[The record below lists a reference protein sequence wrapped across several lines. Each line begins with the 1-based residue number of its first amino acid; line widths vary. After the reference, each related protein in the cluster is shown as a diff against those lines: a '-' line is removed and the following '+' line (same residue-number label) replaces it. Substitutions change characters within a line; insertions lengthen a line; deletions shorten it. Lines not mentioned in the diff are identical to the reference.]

1 MRSAAGTR
9 RGAAAPPLLCCFSRR
24 GFSHPAATMEQFSF
38 GDESSVSLEIQLL
51 GFTESP
57 GPELS
62 LQGAAAAPP
71 DGAAPPDT
79 AGAALEDGL
88 SVLSLCP
95 GREWDGEV
103 QHGLCLPGV
112 PNTDTAAAQSQPSPP
127 SSPLPCGCCGTL
139 LCSTNHSPT
148 DSQQHQ
154 HPSRTRKGSVC
165 PERRCERCELQ
176 PPRCPQ
182 SVGCPP
188 CSLVEDSSVPEGCPQ
203 IPAAA
208 AAGDELR
215 GSVAPSPALLEPP
228 GMGADPGAAVPRFA
242 VLSSHPWVSTA
253 PLCAQRSSSCFT
265 LKPSPAGREAPL
277 SCSFLPE
284 YTDASPF
291 PLMSSGV
298 EEVALGRPEDGAQPW
313 QSMAE
318 QQAVL
323 SGGGQLRAAC
333 PEPGTQNLLQVLAAS
348 QHALSH
354 VLTPKGPKDSSPCAR
369 EHEGSA
375 AMDRLQNKAASS
387 KGERSR
393 GCGVAAGR
401 SWRVP
406 AARREKLSA
415 GLAGTASPSQVAMA
429 SFAPRQQSGLT
440 VLQRIQGGN
449 ICSFPGTAQ
458 EDGASA
464 ASATSSAAPT
474 NSSDCDGVF
483 LCKNCHQVFYTQKG
497 LGSHMCFR
505 DEQWLLPQRR
515 EEPQGCAAEDGS
527 AARPE
532 LQEEPCEA
540 GAALLIPVSVPVLPG
555 GEVTPKESQDGK
567 SPQLSS
573 HPKKRKRQILPK
585 PLFIPPPPP
594 PEAQP
599 GPGGCYRS
607 NLRSPVLLMDRLL
620 RDLLQC
626 SPYTPPPMLSPV
638 REGSGLYF
646 NAVCSSTAAEPCR
659 LLGSVLDRMDQ
670 DFGLCL
676 MKDGTK
682 ISIEPHINIGS
693 RFQAE
698 IPTLQDRP
706 GLGSAEQA
714 ALVWKP
720 WGDIATNEE
729 TQDRGCFT
737 LYLQEFG
744 GPLVKNAF
752 AAAFCTPRG
761 SALLFRALFHGAEG
775 GLGAGAV
782 GCEWLCAPRWAAGG
796 GQLGGSPQ
804 QCPSPLFFGTPWV
817 LRWGPMRFDFH
828 CLAVMELLNMAC
840 SSVMPGGGTN
850 LELALHCLHEA
861 RGNVVDALELLLFGW
876 PHKSQSHPLA
886 NYRYTGSDVWTP
898 VERQLFRN
906 AFHAHKKDFYLIQ
919 KKVQT
924 KNVSQCVEYYY
935 IWKKIIKFDHSRAQ
949 NADKKAKR
957 DGSEAE
963 EAEEKPLCPPKKR
976 HCLLPKESSKKSCRK
991 APHGAGSPSCSVGRA
1006 PGGVEHHNVFPC
1018 TECERVFDK
1027 IKGRNA
1033 HMKRHR
1039 PQHRAVPLLQAQWAL
1054 GPLKREEAAAGGAL
1068 SSSWGAEPPE

>member
-1 MRSAAGTR
+1 MRHAHGRRGGAAGRQRAALRERSSGSGGATESPPGGAGRPRAVRRDPPRAAPGAPGTARDRRESPRAPCRQPREPLGPFPGSSGPPHLPGTR
-9 RGAAAPPLLCCFSRR
+9 RGRDGRRQLLRPN

-729 TQDRGCFT
+729 TQDR
-737 LYLQEFG
+737 
-744 GPLVKNAF
+744 
-752 AAAFCTPRG
+752 
-761 SALLFRALFHGAEG
+761 
-775 GLGAGAV
+775 
-782 GCEWLCAPRWAAGG
+782 
-796 GQLGGSPQ
+796 
-804 QCPSPLFFGTPWV
+804 
-817 LRWGPMRFDFH
+817 
-828 CLAVMELLNMAC
+828 VMELLNMAC

-957 DGSEAE
+957 DSSEAE

>member
-1 MRSAAGTR
+1 MRHAHGRRGGAAGRQRAALRERSSGSGGATESPPGGAGRPRAVRRDPPRAAPGAPGTARDRRESPRAPCRQPREPLGPFPGSSGPPHLPGTR
-9 RGAAAPPLLCCFSRR
+9 RGRDGRRQLLRPN

-585 PLFIPPPPP
+585 PLSSPPAA

-729 TQDRGCFT
+729 TQDR
-737 LYLQEFG
+737 
-744 GPLVKNAF
+744 
-752 AAAFCTPRG
+752 
-761 SALLFRALFHGAEG
+761 
-775 GLGAGAV
+775 
-782 GCEWLCAPRWAAGG
+782 
-796 GQLGGSPQ
+796 
-804 QCPSPLFFGTPWV
+804 
-817 LRWGPMRFDFH
+817 
-828 CLAVMELLNMAC
+828 VMELLNMAC

-957 DGSEAE
+957 DSSEAE

>member
-1 MRSAAGTR
+1 
-9 RGAAAPPLLCCFSRR
+9 
-24 GFSHPAATMEQFSF
+24 MEQFPF

-57 GPELS
+57 SPELS
-62 LQGAAAAPP
+62 LQAAAAAPP
-71 DGAAPPDT
+71 DGAAPPDL
-79 AGAALEDGL
+79 AGVALEDGL

-95 GREWDGEV
+95 DREWDGEV
-103 QHGLCLPGV
+103 QHGLCLPVV
-112 PNTDTAAAQSQPSPP
+112 PSADPAAAQSQLSPP
-127 SSPLPCGCCGTL
+127 SSPLPCGCCGT
-139 LCSTNHSPT
+139 SRSPT
-148 DSQQHQ
+148 DSQQPQQPYVGHGGCLG
-154 HPSRTRKGSVC
+154 RKRKGWQC
-165 PERRCERCELQ
+165 PERRCELQ

-182 SVGCPP
+182 GSGCSS
-188 CSLVEDSSVPEGCPQ
+188 CSLVEDGGTAESY
-203 IPAAA
+203 PA
-208 AAGDELR
+208 GSTTTTGIELN

-228 GMGADPGAAVPRFA
+228 GLPAEPGAVPCLALLRAQQAAV
-242 VLSSHPWVSTA
+242 SSHPWVS
-253 PLCAQRSSSCFT
+253 AQRSSSCFT
-265 LKPSPAGREAPL
+265 LKASPAGREAPL
-277 SCSFLPE
+277 SCSFLSQYP
-284 YTDASPF
+284 DASPF
-291 PLMSSGV
+291 PVLSCGV
-298 EEVALGRPEDGAQPW
+298 EEVLLGRPEDSTQLW
-313 QSMAE
+313 QSVVE

-323 SGGGQLRAAC
+323 GGAGQLRSAC
-333 PEPGTQNLLQVLAAS
+333 TEPGRQNLLQVLAAS

-369 EHEGSA
+369 EHESGA
-375 AMDRLQNKAASS
+375 VTDGLHNKAASS
-387 KGERSR
+387 KGDRSR
-393 GCGVAAGR
+393 AGGAGASR

-406 AARREKLSA
+406 AARREKLAA
-415 GLAGTASPSQVAMA
+415 GLAGTASPSQVAMD
-429 SFAPRQQSGLT
+429 SFAPRQQCGMS
-440 VLQRIQGGN
+440 VLQRVQGGN
-449 ICSFPGTAQ
+449 VCSFPGSVQ
-458 EDGASA
+458 EDGVSA
-464 ASATSSAAPT
+464 ASVKSSAAPT

-483 LCKNCHQVFYTQKG
+483 LCKNCQQVFYTQKG
-497 LGSHMCFR
+497 LDSHMCFR

-515 EEPQGCAAEDGS
+515 EEPQGRAADDGS

-567 SPQLSS
+567 SPRLNSQ
-573 HPKKRKRQILPK
+573 PKKRKRQILPK
-585 PLFIPPPPP
+585 PLFIPPLTPPDV
-594 PEAQP
+594 QP
-599 GPGGCYRS
+599 VPGGCYRS

-626 SPYTPPPMLSPV
+626 SPYTPPPMLSPI

-670 DFGLCL
+670 DFGMCL

-682 ISIEPHINIGS
+682 ISIEPHINVGS

-698 IPTLQDRP
+698 IPTLQDRSR
-706 GLGSAEQA
+706 LGSTEQA

-729 TQDRGCFT
+729 TQDR
-737 LYLQEFG
+737 
-744 GPLVKNAF
+744 
-752 AAAFCTPRG
+752 
-761 SALLFRALFHGAEG
+761 
-775 GLGAGAV
+775 
-782 GCEWLCAPRWAAGG
+782 
-796 GQLGGSPQ
+796 
-804 QCPSPLFFGTPWV
+804 
-817 LRWGPMRFDFH
+817 
-828 CLAVMELLNMAC
+828 VMELLNMAC

-898 VERQLFRN
+898 VERQLFKN

-935 IWKKIIKFDHSRAQ
+935 IWKKIIKFEHSRAQ
-949 NADKKAKR
+949 NMDRKAKR
-957 DGSEAE
+957 ENSEAE

-991 APHGAGSPSCSVGRA
+991 TSPSAGSPSCSPGRA
-1006 PGGVEHHNVFPC
+1006 PGAVEHHNVFPC
-1018 TECERVFDK
+1018 AECERVFDK

-1054 GPLKREEAAAGGAL
+1054 EPLKGEEATMGGAL